1 MSVKVF
7 LSSNQEEFKEER
19 KFIKRELCLDSYYK
33 NLFDVFIF
41 EDGEA
46 SNKSPEETYIDELND
61 SDIYIG
67 LIGSHYGKRLNSGIS
82 ATEYEYDVYTTF
94 GNNAYFY
101 IKEVNQRDEGSENF
115 LKRIQSVSTYQTF
128 NSKEG
133 LLKEIK
139 KTLKS
144 YIDSKLNLKSF
155 DEQIIDGSSCNDVDK
170 EAYNLLFRVLEDNS
184 IKSLQN
190 FREPSKILSL
200 SEVNAGEYT
209 NGEFCL
215 NNTGALFFS
224 NKIDKFGL
232 NHEVKMVRFN
242 GNSKDEIIDS
252 LFSKSSFFILLNE
265 VEAFFKKNTKNGAFI
280 DGFKRISIPEYPIE
294 AVREAI
300 VNAIAHRDYTI
311 FGSCISFNIYD
322 DRIEI
327 ISPGKLLYPLTIDD
341 LGKNDNPVHRN
352 PNICNL
358 FSKTQYMEHV
368 GTGITRMKTSML
380 NYGLPEPV
388 FSVENNFFK
397 VVLFGPNGNFNKG
410 NVLNEYKLNTR
421 QEMALTE
428 INEGN
433 GLTIKQY
440 SIMFKISRSTALR
453 DLNALVKY
461 GLIRKINKGKQFY
474 FIHL

>member
-1 MSVKVF
+1 
-7 LSSNQEEFKEER
+7 
-19 KFIKRELCLDSYYK
+19 
-33 NLFDVFIF
+33 
-41 EDGEA
+41 
-46 SNKSPEETYIDELND
+46 
-61 SDIYIG
+61 
-67 LIGSHYGKRLNSGIS
+67 
-82 ATEYEYDVYTTF
+82 
-94 GNNAYFY
+94 
-101 IKEVNQRDEGSENF
+101 
-115 LKRIQSVSTYQTF
+115 
-128 NSKEG
+128 
-133 LLKEIK
+133 
-139 KTLKS
+139 
-144 YIDSKLNLKSF
+144 
-155 DEQIIDGSSCNDVDK
+155 
-170 EAYNLLFRVLEDNS
+170 
-184 IKSLQN
+184 
-190 FREPSKILSL
+190 
-200 SEVNAGEYT
+200 
-209 NGEFCL
+209 
-215 NNTGALFFS
+215 
-224 NKIDKFGL
+224 
-232 NHEVKMVRFN
+232 MVRFN

-440 SIMFKISRSTALR
+440 SIMFKISKSTALR